1 MDEAMGRTPE
11 GRKRVRTV
19 RTIVAAALLVLA
31 IPLRAAD
38 TLPSR
43 LSDAEY
49 WKLITEFSEPD
60 KYFQLEIITSN
71 EVAYQHV
78 LPQATKSA
86 PPGGTYLGVGPEQ
99 NFTYIAAL
107 RPKIAFLIDI
117 RRDMMLEHL
126 MYKAIF
132 EMSENRADFVGNL
145 FSRRRPAQLTEDSS
159 VLAIFQAYVSAKA
172 DPGLAEE
179 HLKDIM
185 ARLKTTHRFALSDDD
200 EKRIRSIY
208 MTFFREG
215 VVTFNS
221 SFLSPGY
228 ARLML

>member
-117 RRDMMLEHL
+117 RRDMMIEHL

-132 EMSENRADFVGNL
+132 EMSADRADFVGHL
-145 FSRRRPAQLTEDSS
+145 FSRKRPPALTADSN
-159 VLAIFQAYVSAKA
+159 VQAIFQAYAAAAA
-172 DPGLAEE
+172 DPELANAQ
-179 HLKDIM
+179 LKTILT
-185 ARLKTTHRFALSDDD
+185 RLKTTHKFDLNADD
-200 EKRIRSIY
+200 ERRMRNIY
-208 MTFFREG
+208 LTFAREG
-215 VVTFNS
+215 VVRFYS
-221 SFLSPGY
+221 SFMSP
-228 ARLML
+228 